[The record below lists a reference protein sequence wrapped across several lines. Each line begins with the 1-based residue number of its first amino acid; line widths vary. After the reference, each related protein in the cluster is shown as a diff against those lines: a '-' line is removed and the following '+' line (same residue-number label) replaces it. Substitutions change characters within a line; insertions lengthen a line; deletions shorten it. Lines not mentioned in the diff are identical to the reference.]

1 MMLLD
6 AISEWVE
13 PVSIGPYRAR
23 RLFLITLNVA
33 SMVLARMMVDAPS
46 GISSTVLSGTSTL
59 LRPWFS
65 LGK

>member
-23 RLFLITLNVA
+23 RLFLIIPECRLHGA
-33 SMVLARMMVDAPS
+33 CAYD
-46 GISSTVLSGTSTL
+46 G
-59 LRPWFS
+59 
-65 LGK
+65 